1 MNMFE
6 RKIDDEFEAY
16 EYCITD
22 IDNQIQNIVY
32 TSDAVRV
39 SYVPRKDIIEFGFL
53 QDDVRVY
60 LTFISTDV
68 SDFSENFSNEALT
81 GVTQSDA
88 ECAEKFEEIFKMIFG
103 VKFNRVDIK
112 VPDYVFSTGN
122 RSSGESYVS
131 FCVYYHNTQINVFFS
146 SEEGIKHFNKNIKIK
161 ELANKLID
169 YDERFD
175 SIKKCLR

>member
-16 EYCITD
+16 EYGD
-22 IDNQIQNIVY
+22 KEIDNQIQNITY

-39 SYVPRKDIIEFGFL
+39 SYVPRKDIIECGFL
-53 QDDVRVY
+53 QDDVKVY

-103 VKFNRVDIK
+103 IKFDRSAID
-112 VPDYVFSTGN
+112 VPSYVFSKGSS
-122 RSSGESYVS
+122 SSGEVYVS
-131 FCVYYHNTQINVFFS
+131 FYVYYHNTQINVFFS
-146 SEEGIKHFNKNIKIK
+146 SEEGSKHLTENIKIR
-161 ELANKLID
+161 ELSNKLID

-175 SIKKCLR
+175 YIKKA

>member
-6 RKIDDEFEAY
+6 RMVDDEFEAY
-16 EYCITD
+16 EYCVTD
-22 IDNQIQNIVY
+22 IDNQIQNITY

-39 SYVPRKDIIEFGFL
+39 SYVPRKDIIECGFL
-53 QDDVRVY
+53 QDDVKVY

-103 VKFNRVDIK
+103 IKFDRSAID
-112 VPDYVFSTGN
+112 VPSYVFSKGSS
-122 RSSGESYVS
+122 SSGEVYVS
-131 FCVYYHNTQINVFFS
+131 FYVYYHNTQINVFFS
-146 SEEGIKHFNKNIKIK
+146 SEEGSKHLTENIKIR
-161 ELANKLID
+161 ELSNKLID

-175 SIKKCLR
+175 YIKKA

>member
-16 EYCITD
+16 EYGD
-22 IDNQIQNIVY
+22 KEIDNQIQNITY

-39 SYVPRKDIIEFGFL
+39 SYVPRKDIIECGFL
-53 QDDVRVY
+53 QDDVKVY

-103 VKFNRVDIK
+103 IKFDRSAID
-112 VPDYVFSTGN
+112 VPSYVFSKGSS
-122 RSSGESYVS
+122 SSGEVYVS
-131 FCVYYHNTQINVFFS
+131 FYVYYHNTQINVFFS
-146 SEEGIKHFNKNIKIK
+146 SEEGSKHLTENIKIK
-161 ELANKLID
+161 ELANRICD
-169 YDERFD
+169 YGSRLDD
-175 SIKKCLR
+175 LKDI